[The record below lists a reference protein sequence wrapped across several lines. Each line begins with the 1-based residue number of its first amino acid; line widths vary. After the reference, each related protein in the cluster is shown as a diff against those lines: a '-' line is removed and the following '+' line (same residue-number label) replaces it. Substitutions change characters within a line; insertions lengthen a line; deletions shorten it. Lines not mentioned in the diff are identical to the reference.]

1 VDDDLMRWFEA
12 EGLVRYAAYGEPDGT
27 VSESARGPLVA
38 LGPHD
43 ADFRLAPH
51 PDRLGYRVKPLAA
64 MTLDDYQAFMLSW
77 FEHAIRAG
85 DLRCANCDKPIQP
98 TTPDMPDAE
107 TWDAIFIEKE
117 LVAWMVCHF
126 DCKRLLP
133 RQLKG
138 RHPFELAPGAAPVY
152 DLSDEIYGAPPP
164 DPSGPDDRN
173 GVDSTEGIGGGEP
186 ESERDSERD
195 SEVIRG

>member
-1 VDDDLMRWFEA
+1 MRWFED
-12 EGLVRYAAYGEPDGT
+12 EGLVRYAAYGEPDGS
-27 VSESARGPLVA
+27 VNELARGPLVA
-38 LGPHD
+38 LGPRD
-43 ADFRLAPH
+43 DDYRLAPH
-51 PDRLGYRVKPLAA
+51 PDRLGYRIKPLAA

-77 FEHAIRAG
+77 FEHAIHAG

-126 DCKRLLP
+126 DCKRHLP

-138 RHPFELAPGAAPVY
+138 RHPFELEPRPAPVY
-152 DLSDEIYGAPPP
+152 DLSDERYGAPPP
-164 DPSGPDDRN
+164 ERSANHDREDTSDAEDASD
-173 GVDSTEGIGGGEP
+173 G
-186 ESERDSERD
+186 ERDEER
-195 SEVIRG
+195 IYG